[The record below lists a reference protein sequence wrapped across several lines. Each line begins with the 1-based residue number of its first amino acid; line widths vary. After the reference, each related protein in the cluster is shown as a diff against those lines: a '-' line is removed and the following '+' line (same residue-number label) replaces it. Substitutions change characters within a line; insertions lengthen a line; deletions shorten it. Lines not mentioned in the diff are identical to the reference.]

1 LKQKHFYFLVAMDG
15 LDELEQNITRA
26 QNDVEQFKMLLSQAR
41 QQGRS
46 QDTITNLLRE
56 VRDAQVELVEAMR
69 AHRREMDR
77 QNARME
83 FAISKMRKK

>member
-1 LKQKHFYFLVAMDG
+1 MDR

-26 QNDVEQFKMLLSQAR
+26 QSDVERFKMLLSQAR

-46 QDTITNLLRE
+46 QDKITNLLRE

-69 AHRREMDR
+69 ASRREMDR

>member
-1 LKQKHFYFLVAMDG
+1 MDG